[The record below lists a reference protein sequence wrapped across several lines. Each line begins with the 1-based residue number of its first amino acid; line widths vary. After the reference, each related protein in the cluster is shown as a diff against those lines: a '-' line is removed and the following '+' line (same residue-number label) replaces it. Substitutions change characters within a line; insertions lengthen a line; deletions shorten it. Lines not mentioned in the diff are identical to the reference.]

1 MSAERKSQQEKEAER
16 VFNAIKTKLIGQLGR
31 NALDS
36 DQVDRAGR
44 GLFGPAN
51 WHGVFNLGNFKPR
64 KRAGGS
70 YAVLNTARTER
81 SPGYH
86 WLGAYTSPAGVTY
99 LWDSFGRN
107 IKRLAWP
114 LAKRISGN
122 GHTLVGGDG
131 DAQQR
136 GASQTCGP
144 QSLAWLLVVRTLGI
158 KAASLV

>member
-1 MSAERKSQQEKEAER
+1 MTERKSAAEQNAER
-16 VFNAIKTKLIGQLGR
+16 VFNHFKTKLIAQLGR
-31 NALDS
+31 SALDS

-44 GLFGPAN
+44 ELFGPAH

-70 YAVLNTARTER
+70 YAVLNTARTDT
-81 SPGYH
+81 SPGWH
-86 WLGAYTSPAGVTY
+86 WLGAYTTPAGVTY

-114 LAKRISGN
+114 LAKRMGP
-122 GHTLVGGDG
+122 GRTLVGGDG
-131 DAQQR
+131 DAQQI
-136 GASQTCGP
+136 GSSQSCGP

>member
-1 MSAERKSQQEKEAER
+1 MSNERKSQQEKEAER

-31 NALDS
+31 SALDS

-44 GLFGPAN
+44 ELFGAH
-51 WHGVFNLGNFKPR
+51 WHGVYNLGNFKPR

-70 YAVLNTARTER
+70 YAILNTARTDT

-114 LAKRISGN
+114 LAKKLVGT
-122 GHTLVGGDG
+122 GHTLVGGDN
-131 DAQQR
+131 DAQQT
-136 GASQTCGP
+136 GFSQTCGP
-144 QSLAWLLVVRTLGI
+144 QSLAWLMVVRTLGV